1 MTHDAPDRPDAQQQR
16 LVLVTGLSGAGRTT
30 AIAALEDMGFEAIDR
45 MPLALIPRL
54 VEGRPLPQPIA
65 IGVDARTRGFSA
77 DALAELVARFARDPR
92 ISMEVLYLD
101 CTPEALLRRYSETRR
116 RHPAAPEEH
125 PSDGVRR
132 EIALLAPV
140 RAAADCVLDTTE
152 LTPHELRAAMAQM
165 FGAEPGAGGLAVSV
179 QSFSYKRGLPLGVDL
194 VFDCRFLRNPHWD
207 AGLRAQDGRD
217 PDVAGHI
224 AADPR
229 ADPFFR
235 HVHDLVAFLLPAH
248 QQEGKSH
255 LGIALGCTGGKHR
268 SVYMAEKL
276 AKALAEGGWRV
287 SKRHRELERAADG
300 GVPLTGR

>member
-1 MTHDAPDRPDAQQQR
+1 MSRDNADTIQQR

-30 AIAALEDMGFEAIDR
+30 AIAALEDLGFEAIDR

-77 DALAELVARFARDPR
+77 DALADLVERFDRDPL

-101 CTPEALLRRYSETRR
+101 CAHEALLRRYSETRR
-116 RHPAAPEEH
+116 RHPSAPEEH

-132 EIALLAPV
+132 EIVLLAPV

-165 FGAEPGAGGLAVSV
+165 FAAGPGAGELAISV

-217 PDVAGHI
+217 ATVAAHI

-229 ADPFFR
+229 TDPFFR
-235 HVHDLVAFLLPAH
+235 HIYDLVAFLLPAH
-248 QQEGKSH
+248 KDEGKSH

-268 SVYMAEKL
+268 SVYMTERL

-287 SKRHRELERAADG
+287 SKRHRELERAAEG
-300 GVPLTGR
+300 ATLMTKR

>member
-1 MTHDAPDRPDAQQQR
+1 MSQDHPDATLQR

-30 AIAALEDMGFEAIDR
+30 AIAALEDLGFEAIDR

-77 DALAELVARFARDPR
+77 AALADLVGRFARDPK

-101 CTPEALLRRYSETRR
+101 CAPEALLRRYSETRR
-116 RHPAAPEEH
+116 RHPSAPEDH

-165 FGAEPGAGGLAVSV
+165 FGAAGPGAGGLAVSV

-207 AGLRAQDGRD
+207 AALRAQDGRD
-217 PDVAGHI
+217 ASVAAHI
-224 AADPR
+224 AADSR
-229 ADPFFR
+229 TDPFFR

-248 QQEGKSH
+248 KEEGKSH

-268 SVYMAEKL
+268 SVYMAERL
-276 AKALAEGGWRV
+276 AKALAAGGWRV

-300 GVPLTGR
+300 DTPVTKR